1 MKTFFIFLSRNKL
14 YTAINIVGLAIS
26 LAFVFLIASYT
37 VKQLQT
43 DKFQEHADRVYM
55 LGNKRG
61 HGNGFYW
68 LQRLMVERY
77 PEIECAISLEADKF
91 KVFSDDPATSTSEI
105 CLLADSAYFDMLTH
119 RIIEGDVT
127 KFKIARQYCVVS
139 QSYARRIFGND
150 SPVGER
156 VTVVDETREYNFIVA
171 AVMEDIDNSFLPNA
185 NLIVPA
191 EDIMLAQ
198 SWGNGPE
205 LSTNT
210 VCYTL
215 VKVHEGADIHAKCDE
230 MEAWFKEILWNYQR
244 GSSQLVRFVPID
256 ELYFAK
262 TFRHDKRSHFHAGDR
277 EFVSVLITVG
287 IVLLIFALLNYVN
300 LTMAQSGFRV
310 KEMAMRRLL
319 GTRRSVIFLRLVAE
333 SLILCM
339 GASLLALLLAYA
351 LLPHA
356 CELLKYQFGLFERF
370 TPLHHLL
377 LVGCVLSIGLSAGI
391 FPALFIS
398 GFHPMDVVKGAFRT
412 KSKSIYGKVMIGIQY
427 TLAIVMLV
435 VASTIHLQ
443 MRHIIEAPLGYNTKD
458 YMTVDL
464 SGYKGMDQLALR
476 AKLMTCPQV
485 EKVGFGT
492 GHPYYVD
499 MNNTPVTYRGQTL
512 SMMHIY
518 GDSLYFDILGLR
530 VKHDNKLGE
539 PTPFLNEWA
548 VEFFGMKDTDVMTP
562 EDEHHHPFAV
572 GGVYYNFRFR
582 NVLANKRGARIYNFG
597 NRTPRFLQTAV
608 IKTVGPHDEARRAVI
623 NVFKELYPT
632 SMELTE
638 GTTRYVEDSIT
649 NGLSKERRLL
659 QIVSIFTVLS
669 VLVATLGLLGMSTY
683 YVRQRMSDIA
693 IKRVYG
699 TSRLHIVCGLMSRF
713 LLVVV
718 IAFVVAL
725 PIAFHLTEQW
735 LSDYDYR
742 ISQSW
747 SLYVLVGLFVIVIA
761 ILTVLG
767 LTIKAANRDPVEVLR
782 KG

>member
-61 HGNGFYW
+61 HGHTSYW
-68 LQRLMVERY
+68 LQRLMTARY
-77 PEIECAISLEADKF
+77 PEIECAISLEAEKLE
-91 KVFSDDPATSTSEI
+91 VIANENLASSREI
-105 CLLADSAYFDMLTH
+105 CLLADSSYFDMLTH
-119 RIIEGDVT
+119 RILEGDVD
-127 KFKIARQYCVVS
+127 KFKEGHRHCVVS
-139 QSYARRIFGND
+139 QSYAHRIFGKK
-150 SPVGER
+150 SPVGAEL
-156 VTVVDETREYNFIVA
+156 TFKYNAKEFRFIVT
-171 AVMEDIDNSFLPNA
+171 AVMEDIDNSFLPDA

-191 EDIMLAQ
+191 EELML
-198 SWGNGPE
+198 SHWGNGPE
-205 LSTNT
+205 LAINGG
-210 VCYTL
+210 CYTL

-230 MEAWFKEILWNYQR
+230 MEAWFKEILWAYQR
-244 GSSQLVRFVPID
+244 GMAQGVRFVPVD

-262 TFRHDKRSHFHAGDR
+262 TFRNNKHSHFHTGDR
-277 EFVSVLITVG
+277 EFVFVLITVG

-300 LTMAQSGFRV
+300 LTMAQSGFRA

-377 LVGCVLSIGLSAGI
+377 LVGCVLFIGLSAGI

-398 GFHPMDVVKGAFRT
+398 GFHPMDVVKGTFRT

-476 AKLMTCPQV
+476 TKLMTCPQV

-548 VEFFGMKDTDVMTP
+548 IEFFGMKDTDVMTP

-608 IKTVGPHDEARRAVI
+608 IKTVGSHDEARRAVI